1 MSLRNWFWIVFLGF
15 AWGASFFFNEI
26 LLREV
31 GPVSVAALRVGSGAL
46 ACWGFLLATGRSP
59 RLSAPVLGQ
68 IAVLGLTMFALPFVI
83 YPIGQTHITSG
94 AAGIIN
100 AMTPI
105 MVVILSH
112 FWPGGEK
119 ATVLK
124 SLGVVCGFAGI
135 VILALPALG
144 EGSRLFGILF
154 TVLAPVC
161 YAFALNWVRRL
172 AGIDQRVMLT
182 WGLTFAT
189 LFAAPVALIVEG
201 LPASFSG
208 QAWAA
213 MMAIGPVLTA
223 AAFIMF
229 YWLLPQV
236 GATNISTLTFI
247 APVSALI
254 LAAFVLGEEMLP
266 SYFIGMAAIFAGLL
280 LIDGRVVRALRG
292 APKLN

>member
-1 MSLRNWFWIVFLGF
+1 MSMRDWFWVVFLGF
-15 AWGASFFFNEI
+15 GWGASFFFNEI

-31 GPVSVAALRVGSGAL
+31 GPVTVSALRVGTGAL
-46 ACWGFLLATGRSP
+46 ACWVFLFATGRRP
-59 RLSAPVLGQ
+59 GLPMATLGQ
-68 IAVLGLTMFALPFVI
+68 IAVLGVSMFALPFLI
-83 YPIGQTHITSG
+83 YPIGQTYITSG

-105 MVVILSH
+105 MVVIMSH

-124 SLGVVCGFAGI
+124 SLGVVCGFCGI
-135 VILALPALG
+135 VILAAPALG

-189 LFAAPVALIVEG
+189 LFAAPIAIVAEG
-201 LPASFSG
+201 LPAALSRD
-208 QAWAA
+208 AVLATL
-213 MMAIGPVLTA
+213 AIGPVLTA

-229 YWLLPQV
+229 YWLLPRV

-247 APVSALI
+247 APVSALL
-254 LAAFVLGEEMLP
+254 LAAFALGEEMKT

-280 LIDGRVVRALRG
+280 LIDGRIVRAVRKD
-292 APKLN
+292 ARLN

>member
-1 MSLRNWFWIVFLGF
+1 MSMRDWFWVVFLGF
-15 AWGASFFFNEI
+15 GWGASFFFNEI

-31 GPVSVAALRVGSGAL
+31 GPVTVSALRVGTGAL
-46 ACWGFLLATGRSP
+46 ACWVFLFATGRRP
-59 RLSAPVLGQ
+59 GLPMATLGQ
-68 IAVLGLTMFALPFVI
+68 IAVLGVSMFALPFLI
-83 YPIGQTHITSG
+83 YPIGQTYITSG

-105 MVVILSH
+105 MVVIMSH

-124 SLGVVCGFAGI
+124 SLGVVCGFCGI
-135 VILALPALG
+135 VILAAPALG

-189 LFAAPVALIVEG
+189 LFAAPIAIVVEG
-201 LPASFSG
+201 LPGALSRD
-208 QAWAA
+208 AVLATL
-213 MMAIGPVLTA
+213 AIGPVLTA

-229 YWLLPQV
+229 YWLLPRV

-247 APVSALI
+247 APVSALL
-254 LAAFVLGEEMLP
+254 LAAFALGEEMKT

-280 LIDGRVVRALRG
+280 LIDGRIVRAVRKD
-292 APKLN
+292 ARLN

>member
-1 MSLRNWFWIVFLGF
+1 MSLRDWFWIGILGF

-31 GPVSVAALRVGSGAL
+31 GPVWVSALRVGTGAL
-46 ACWGFLLATGRSP
+46 ACWLFLLVTGRRFSLP
-59 RLSAPVLGQ
+59 GKALGQ
-68 IAVLGLTMFALPFVI
+68 IAVLGLAMFALPFVI
-83 YPIGQTHITSG
+83 YPIGQGYITSG

-119 ATVLK
+119 ATALK
-124 SLGVVCGFAGI
+124 SIGVLFGFAGI
-135 VILALPALG
+135 VFLAAPALG

-172 AGIDQRVMLT
+172 SAIDQTVMLT

-189 LFAAPVALIVEG
+189 LFTAPVALLAEG
-201 LPASFSG
+201 LPTSFSG
-208 QAWAA
+208 AAIWATL
-213 MMAIGPVLTA
+213 AIGPVLTC

-229 YWLLPQV
+229 YWLLPRV

-254 LAAFVLGEEMLP
+254 LAAFVLGEEMKA
-266 SYFIGMAAIFAGLL
+266 SYFFGMAAIFVGLL
-280 LIDGRVVRALRG
+280 LIDGRVVRVLRG
-292 APKLN
+292 EPKLN

>member
-1 MSLRNWFWIVFLGF
+1 VVFLGF
-15 AWGASFFFNEI
+15 GWGASFFFNEI

-31 GPVSVAALRVGSGAL
+31 GPVTVAALRVGSGAL
-46 ACWGFLLATGRSP
+46 ACWAFLAATRKRAALP
-59 RLSAPVLGQ
+59 APVLGQ
-68 IAVLGLTMFALPFVI
+68 VAVLGLTMFALPFVI
-83 YPIGQTHITSG
+83 YPIGQTYITSG

-124 SLGVVCGFAGI
+124 SLGVLCGFAGI
-135 VILALPALG
+135 VILAAPALG

-189 LFAAPVALIVEG
+189 LFAAPVALIAEG
-201 LPASFSG
+201 APGALSAD
-208 QAWAA
+208 AVWAVI
-213 MMAIGPVLTA
+213 AIGPVLTA
-223 AAFIMF
+223 AAFILF
-229 YWLLPQV
+229 FWLLPRV

-247 APVSALI
+247 APVSALL
-254 LAAFVLGEEMLP
+254 LAAFVLGEEMKA

-280 LIDGRVVRALRG
+280 LIDGRVVRVARKG
-292 APKLN
+292 ARLN